1 MVTKEDVVRLTRRQV
16 LTCAQY
22 YIHTTENQQDLLYS
36 TGNSIQYFV
45 ITVKKIESDVCCII
59 CKYFLPFAM
68 LSSFFYGF
76 LHSAKSCKFDY
87 VPFIYFCISI
97 ALGN

>member
-1 MVTKEDVVRLTRRQV
+1 MENLKKKKYKWTYLQRNRFTDRDNKLMVTKEDVVRLTRRQV

-45 ITVKKIESDVCCII
+45 ITVKKIESE
-59 CKYFLPFAM
+59 KE
-68 LSSFFYGF
+68 
-76 LHSAKSCKFDY
+76 
-87 VPFIYFCISI
+87 
-97 ALGN
+97 